1 MKILVGILIAY
12 YMLIVY
18 SSMKLSMKE
27 DDSIN
32 RSADIIVSILFACN
46 LGVLISYFIKL

>member
-1 MKILVGILIAY
+1 MAY
-12 YMLIVY
+12 FMLITY
-18 SSMKLSMKE
+18 DTMKLSMKE

-46 LGVLISYFIKL
+46 LGILISYFIKL